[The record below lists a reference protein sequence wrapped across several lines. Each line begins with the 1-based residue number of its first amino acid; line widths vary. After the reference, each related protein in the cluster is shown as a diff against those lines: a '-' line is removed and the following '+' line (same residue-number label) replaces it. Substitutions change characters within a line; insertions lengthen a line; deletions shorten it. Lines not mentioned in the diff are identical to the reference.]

1 MYSDKFSLPYPRRFV
16 FAPFSV
22 SIIFV
27 SVFVSGVSD
36 FDSDSE
42 KKYENENDKGCFRP
56 FPYRFHPYMWI
67 TGKLF

>member
-42 KKYENENDKGCFRP
+42 KK
-56 FPYRFHPYMWI
+56 I
-67 TGKLF
+67 